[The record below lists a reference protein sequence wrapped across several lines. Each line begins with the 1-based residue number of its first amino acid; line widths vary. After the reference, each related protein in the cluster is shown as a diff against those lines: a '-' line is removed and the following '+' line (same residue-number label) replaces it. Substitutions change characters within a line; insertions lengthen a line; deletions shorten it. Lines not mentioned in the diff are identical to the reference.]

1 MLRVR
6 NASLS
11 SYVIF
16 AGRRTAIMRVSMTT
30 PDRQEHSGDGAAHD
44 FGHDFDPLLTPWDP
58 RPVRESG
65 SVFDDADGLDRPR
78 ASIPP
83 RLHAERHEDALWWD
97 TPPAGPYVS
106 SGRGTYA
113 PRPAPAWYP
122 EATEQPYAERLTEVQ
137 RRLREETIAIPRPHR
152 RWLVTVREVAETL
165 ILAALIFLAVRASFQ
180 NFRVEGHSMDPS
192 LADGEYLI
200 VNKLTYAQ
208 IDLSFLDPLPFFDA
222 GDDPVHYLWGSPD
235 RGDVIVFRAPL
246 SPNRDFIKRII
257 GVPGDTVEIQES
269 TGKVLVNGQPLSEPY
284 IQGTTGCAQSCKWTV
299 PPAGDASRDACGSDK
314 CYFVL
319 GDNRQNSSDSRQ
331 GWLVPKENVVGKAL
345 ITYWH
350 EGSPEINVA
359 PNHSV
364 GITDEASAEQ

>member
-1 MLRVR
+1 
-6 NASLS
+6 
-11 SYVIF
+11 
-16 AGRRTAIMRVSMTT
+16 MTT
-30 PDRQEHSGDGAAHD
+30 PDRQDDSGDGAAHD

-58 RPVRESG
+58 RPVRKSRPA
-65 SVFDDADGLDRPR
+65 FDEADGLDRP
-78 ASIPP
+78 SSSTGP
-83 RLHAERHEDALWWD
+83 RVHAERHEDELWWEA
-97 TPPAGPYVS
+97 PPAGPYVS
-106 SGRGTYA
+106 SRAAPYA
-113 PRPAPAWYP
+113 PRPVPTRYP
-122 EATEQPYAERLTEVQ
+122 EPTEAPYAERLTEVQ

-165 ILAALIFLAVRASFQ
+165 LLAALIFLAVRASFQ

-222 GDDPVHYLWGSPD
+222 GDAPVHYLWGSPD

-246 SPNRDFIKRII
+246 SPNRDFIKRIV
-257 GVPGDTVEIQES
+257 GLPGDTVEVQEG
-269 TGKVLVNGQPLSEPY
+269 TGKVVVNGQQLDEAY
-284 IQGTTGCAQSCKWTV
+284 IQGTTGCAQSCTWTI
-299 PPAGDASRDACGSDK
+299 PDAGSDESRQQCGSDR

-331 GWLVPKENVVGKAL
+331 GWLVPQENIVGKAL

-350 EGSPEINVA
+350 EGSPEISVA
-359 PNHSV
+359 PNHKV
-364 GITDEASAEQ
+364 IIVNEASAEQ

>member
-1 MLRVR
+1 M
-6 NASLS
+6 
-11 SYVIF
+11 
-16 AGRRTAIMRVSMTT
+16 TVSMTT
-30 PDRQEHSGDGAAHD
+30 PDRQEDSGDGAAHD

-58 RPVRESG
+58 RPVRESR
-65 SVFDDADGLDRPR
+65 STFDDADGLDRPNAPGAPR
-78 ASIPP
+78 VHAS
-83 RLHAERHEDALWWD
+83 RHEDALWWEA
-97 TPPAGPYVS
+97 PPAGPYVS
-106 SGRGTYA
+106 SGSAPYA
-113 PRPAPAWYP
+113 PRPAPRWYP
-122 EATEQPYAERLTEVQ
+122 ETAEQPYAERLTEQPYAERLTDVQ
-137 RRLREETIAIPRPHR
+137 RRLQEGTIAIPRPHR

-165 ILAALIFLAVRASFQ
+165 LLAALIFLAVRASFQ

-208 IDLSFLDPLPFFDA
+208 VDLGFLDPLPFFDA

-257 GVPGDTVEIQES
+257 GVPGDTVEIQET
-269 TGKVLVNGQPLSEPY
+269 TGQVLVNGQPLQEPY
-284 IQGTTGCAQSCKWTV
+284 IQGTTGCAQSCTWTV
-299 PPAGDASRDACGSDK
+299 PAAGSQESRTSCGSDK

-331 GWLVPKENVVGKAL
+331 GWFVPKENIVGKAL

-364 GITDEASAEQ
+364 GITDKASAEQ